1 MNTHSSFGGLKHNKP
16 LKALASLA
24 GTQTSRLC
32 HFVPII
38 AAMFVPLS
46 GVLYSLVNFS
56 RLNFKGLN
64 MKLYPFSQVTSK
76 NLKLLLLAARLLA
89 SSAILLFVAI
99 VVFAI
104 YFSFVTPQ
112 TIMETVLKQGV
123 ISNSFFAF
131 ITAAILLVISGLSAA
146 VVSCE
151 YKYTNE

>member
-1 MNTHSSFGGLKHNKP
+1 
-16 LKALASLA
+16 
-24 GTQTSRLC
+24 
-32 HFVPII
+32 
-38 AAMFVPLS
+38 
-46 GVLYSLVNFS
+46 
-56 RLNFKGLN
+56 

-89 SSAILLFVAI
+89 SSAILLFVAT

-104 YFSFVTPQ
+104 YFSFLTPQ
-112 TIMETVLKQGV
+112 TIMETVLKQGFLSYSV
-123 ISNSFFAF
+123 FAF